1 MAFPDALRFI
11 LAVKNSGIRVAAAS
25 SSKNAKLFLER
36 IRLDTFAAEQ
46 RLDYGFV
53 HDGMTLEEL
62 FDADISGRDFP
73 RGKPDPMIFLTA
85 AEELGLSPEV
95 CFVVEDATSGV
106 QAAKAGGFAA
116 IGVARLGDEQQLAD
130 AGADLVVTTLDD
142 ISLPTLIEGRL
153 EERQA
158 AEEIRRRYT
167 ERPPNVW
174 TLVYDGYDPERQ
186 GLARGAVCAGQR
198 LLRYSWR
205 ATRGQSRRRQLP
217 GNLRSRPLQPADQ
230 RRSQVGRWRTRT
242 WSTSPTGSRCNFAS
256 PVVPGSTCSNPAS
269 KTTTLNSIWSME
281 RSSAVLP
288 GKTPQGRRT
297 KVVQRR
303 FVSREDEHLAG
314 LETEFTAENWSGSI
328 QVRSGLD
335 GRIVNA
341 GVKRYRDLNGQH
353 LTTLGQTEVDSETV
367 DLQVE
372 TNQSHVRVALAAR
385 TQAAARWRDCRG

>member
-11 LAVKNSGIRVAAAS
+11 LAVKDSGIRVAAAS

-106 QAAKAGGFAA
+106 QAAKAGGMAA

-142 ISLPTLIEGRL
+142 VSLPALIEGRL

-167 ERPPNVW
+167 ERPP
-174 TLVYDGYDPERQ
+174 ERMDA
-186 GLARGAVCAGQR
+186 GLRRLRPRTARAAGGAVCAGQR
-198 LLRYSWR
+198 LLRDSWR
-205 ATRGQSRRRQLP
+205 AARGESRRRQLP
-217 GNLRSRPLQPADQ
+217 GHLRGRPLQPAGQ
-230 RRSQVGRWRTRT
+230 R
-242 WSTSPTGSRCNFAS
+242 SRRPS
-256 PVVPGSTCSNPAS
+256 GGERGPGQ
-269 KTTTLNSIWSME
+269 
-281 RSSAVLP
+281 R
-288 GKTPQGRRT
+288 PQ
-297 KVVQRR
+297 
-303 FVSREDEHLAG
+303 
-314 LETEFTAENWSGSI
+314 
-328 QVRSGLD
+328 
-335 GRIVNA
+335 
-341 GVKRYRDLNGQH
+341 
-353 LTTLGQTEVDSETV
+353 
-367 DLQVE
+367 
-372 TNQSHVRVALAAR
+372 LAATAISDLR
-385 TQAAARWRDCRG
+385 RWSVVRRAAVRRRRPSP